1 MYRGHR
7 KMIDYKYVDNYMQL
21 WKKYINE
28 AYNVRTFLNESHDY
42 LLDEQVE
49 NCTELLSRIEEKQEI
64 YYNLLVNEIT
74 RIDDTEINQD
84 VKS

>member
-1 MYRGHR
+1 MT
-7 KMIDYKYVDNYMQL
+7 DYKYLDNYMQL
-21 WKKYINE
+21 WKKYVQGAN
-28 AYNVRTFLNESHDY
+28 NVRTILNEAHEY
-42 LLDEQVE
+42 LSDNQIEYF
-49 NCTELLSRIEEKQEI
+49 TELLSRFEEKQEI